1 MNKKLITSFVSAA
14 LVCSMGMS
22 GVSAVTPV
30 PTMHNN
36 NQVTATSLSRSVAD
50 YKKIEGINDQT
61 VLGADFTHYQ
71 QDLEWGKTY
80 YNYKSVKI
88 DNLFKFVQGQG
99 INTISVKVA
108 VNPDTSS
115 DKTKCYTLD
124 SAIKTIK
131 AAKEAGLKTN
141 ITLFY
146 SDDVT
151 YANSQQLPAGWTQ
164 DNAVEKATDY
174 TKEVLNTLSKNDA
187 LPTMMTIGNEVN
199 YNFLGLTEDGGWDGL
214 VAMATISKLIN
225 EKGVKTALSFAAPD
239 DAEGIQYVIEKLGY
253 AGVDYSYLGVNL
265 YADRNGINDYVKTL
279 RTTVKEKAADK
290 QLIVSN
296 IKFPRKN
303 ADETASTE
311 TQADSIYN
319 LLSASISDS
328 NAGGLIYDEAEYVGS
343 WNGFF
348 NEQGLAQTSLAVFGF
363 AQGWNIDI
371 DSYRDPYEYGD
382 DTGLKEKN
390 VTINK
395 ISNMSEST
403 IRGVDVGSYVAL
415 TNAGVKYYD
424 YDGKEQPLMKILK
437 DNGVNYIRLRIW
449 NDPYNEKG
457 ETYGGGDSTVDNGLK
472 IGKEATKYGMKVL
485 VDFHYSDFWA
495 DPAKQILPKAWQKDA
510 NDPDK
515 MCENIHDFT
524 KDTLQKFKD
533 AGVDVGMVQ
542 VGNEITKGMAGIHNK
557 DSNNSVWKNESQYS
571 VLDRYLN
578 AGSKAVREILPDAL
592 VTLHIETPNRQIY
605 SMIMDAWEKGNV
617 DYDVLGSSYYPFW
630 WNTPNMLRD
639 VQTLAK
645 ERGKLFAVME
655 TAWVNSY
662 EDGDGTPNSIGSDY
676 GLYQYEIGPQGQVDE
691 LTDMYKV
698 LTEQD
703 NGLGGFYWEPGWI
716 PVKAG
721 WTNWEYNKEVA
732 DKYGTGWASK
742 GAVGYA
748 PDDEMYYNGQPSW
761 GGSSWDNATL
771 FDIQGNALQSLK
783 FYKDTVSLG
792 KVQTTRINIVNK
804 EKEVLK
810 TEYVNVNVGDTKT
823 ITLPKVNGY
832 YASKGNYNYTVKG
845 DTDGVKTVT
854 VTYNHSTEAN
864 LVYVD
869 GDWYL
874 MQDGQ
879 VVHETTLAQVN
890 GTGTWYYVEDGKV
903 NKDFN
908 GLFQYG
914 NDWYYIEK
922 GAVNSDYTGLAQY
935 NDQWFYIEKGKLNWD
950 YTGLAQHNNYWFY
963 VEKGRL
969 NWNYSGIVEYN
980 NQWFYVQKG
989 RLNWN
994 YSGLGQSG
1002 NEWYYIVRG
1011 RVNWNY
1017 TGLAQ
1022 YNDQWFYIEKGK
1034 LNWNYTGLAQYKD
1047 YWFYVENG
1055 RLNWN
1060 YTGLVQKGNEWFY
1073 VENGRLNWNYSG
1085 IVEYNNQWFYVQ
1097 KGRLNWNYSGLGQS
1111 GNEWYYIVRG
1121 RVNWNYTGL
1130 AQYNDQWFYIEK
1142 GKLNWNYTGLV
1153 QKGNEWFYVENGRLN
1168 WNYTGLAQYN
1178 NQWFYIGKGRL
1189 DWNYTG
1195 IAYHDNQ
1202 RFYIINGRLDWNYSG
1217 RVRYKGK
1224 TYTVKNGRVL

>member
-36 NQVTATSLSRSVAD
+36 NQVTAASMSRSIAD

-88 DNLFKFVQGQG
+88 DNLLKFVQGQG

-174 TKEVLNTLSKNDA
+174 TKEVLDTLSKNDA

-199 YNFLGLTEDGGWDGL
+199 YNFLGLTEGGGWDGF

-296 IKFPRKN
+296 IKFPRQN

-311 TQADSIYN
+311 TQAESIYN

-382 DTGLKEKN
+382 DTGLKEKK

-415 TNAGVKYYD
+415 TN
-424 YDGKEQPLMKILK
+424 
-437 DNGVNYIRLRIW
+437 
-449 NDPYNEKG
+449 
-457 ETYGGGDSTVDNGLK
+457 
-472 IGKEATKYGMKVL
+472 
-485 VDFHYSDFWA
+485 
-495 DPAKQILPKAWQKDA
+495 
-510 NDPDK
+510 
-515 MCENIHDFT
+515 
-524 KDTLQKFKD
+524 

-630 WNTPNMLRD
+630 WNTPDMLRD

-721 WTNWEYNKEVA
+721 WTNWKYNKEVA

-748 PDDEMYYNGQPSW
+748 PDDEMYYNGQPLW

-783 FYKDTVSLG
+783 FYKDSVSLG

-823 ITLPKVNGY
+823 ITLPKVDGY

-890 GTGTWYYVEDGKV
+890 GTGTWYYVEDGK
-903 NKDFN
+903 
-908 GLFQYG
+908 
-914 NDWYYIEK
+914 
-922 GAVNSDYTGLAQY
+922 
-935 NDQWFYIEKGKLNWD
+935 
-950 YTGLAQHNNYWFY
+950 
-963 VEKGRL
+963 
-969 NWNYSGIVEYN
+969 
-980 NQWFYVQKG
+980 
-989 RLNWN
+989 
-994 YSGLGQSG
+994 
-1002 NEWYYIVRG
+1002 
-1011 RVNWNY
+1011 
-1017 TGLAQ
+1017 
-1022 YNDQWFYIEKGK
+1022 
-1034 LNWNYTGLAQYKD
+1034 
-1047 YWFYVENG
+1047 
-1055 RLNWN
+1055 LNWN
-1060 YTGLVQKGNEWFY
+1060 YTGLVKY
-1073 VENGRLNWNYSG
+1073 YSTW
-1085 IVEYNNQWFYVQ
+1085 YYVQ
-1097 KGRLNWNYSGLGQS
+1097 
-1111 GNEWYYIVRG
+1111 
-1121 RVNWNYTGL
+1121 
-1130 AQYNDQWFYIEK
+1130 
-1142 GKLNWNYTGLV
+1142 
-1153 QKGNEWFYVENGRLN
+1153 NGV
-1168 WNYTGLAQYN
+1168 
-1178 NQWFYIGKGRL
+1178 L
-1189 DWNYTG
+1189 D
-1195 IAYHDNQ
+1195 
-1202 RFYIINGRLDWNYSG
+1202 
-1217 RVRYKGK
+1217 
-1224 TYTVKNGRVL
+1224 

>member
-164 DNAVEKATDY
+164 DNAVEKATD
-174 TKEVLNTLSKNDA
+174 
-187 LPTMMTIGNEVN
+187 
-199 YNFLGLTEDGGWDGL
+199 
-214 VAMATISKLIN
+214 
-225 EKGVKTALSFAAPD
+225 
-239 DAEGIQYVIEKLGY
+239 
-253 AGVDYSYLGVNL
+253 
-265 YADRNGINDYVKTL
+265 
-279 RTTVKEKAADK
+279 K

-303 ADETASTE
+303 ADETASNE

-630 WNTPNMLRD
+630 WNTPDMLRD
-639 VQTLAK
+639 V
-645 ERGKLFAVME
+645 
-655 TAWVNSY
+655 
-662 EDGDGTPNSIGSDY
+662 
-676 GLYQYEIGPQGQVDE
+676 
-691 LTDMYKV
+691 
-698 LTEQD
+698 
-703 NGLGGFYWEPGWI
+703 
-716 PVKAG
+716 
-721 WTNWEYNKEVA
+721 
-732 DKYGTGWASK
+732 
-742 GAVGYA
+742 
-748 PDDEMYYNGQPSW
+748 
-761 GGSSWDNATL
+761 
-771 FDIQGNALQSLK
+771 
-783 FYKDTVSLG
+783 
-792 KVQTTRINIVNK
+792 
-804 EKEVLK
+804 
-810 TEYVNVNVGDTKT
+810 
-823 ITLPKVNGY
+823 
-832 YASKGNYNYTVKG
+832 
-845 DTDGVKTVT
+845 
-854 VTYNHSTEAN
+854 
-864 LVYVD
+864 
-869 GDWYL
+869 
-874 MQDGQ
+874 
-879 VVHETTLAQVN
+879 
-890 GTGTWYYVEDGKV
+890 
-903 NKDFN
+903 
-908 GLFQYG
+908 
-914 NDWYYIEK
+914 
-922 GAVNSDYTGLAQY
+922 
-935 NDQWFYIEKGKLNWD
+935 
-950 YTGLAQHNNYWFY
+950 
-963 VEKGRL
+963 
-969 NWNYSGIVEYN
+969 
-980 NQWFYVQKG
+980 
-989 RLNWN
+989 
-994 YSGLGQSG
+994 
-1002 NEWYYIVRG
+1002 
-1011 RVNWNY
+1011 
-1017 TGLAQ
+1017 
-1022 YNDQWFYIEKGK
+1022 
-1034 LNWNYTGLAQYKD
+1034 
-1047 YWFYVENG
+1047 
-1055 RLNWN
+1055 
-1060 YTGLVQKGNEWFY
+1060 
-1073 VENGRLNWNYSG
+1073 
-1085 IVEYNNQWFYVQ
+1085 
-1097 KGRLNWNYSGLGQS
+1097 
-1111 GNEWYYIVRG
+1111 
-1121 RVNWNYTGL
+1121 
-1130 AQYNDQWFYIEK
+1130 
-1142 GKLNWNYTGLV
+1142 
-1153 QKGNEWFYVENGRLN
+1153 
-1168 WNYTGLAQYN
+1168 
-1178 NQWFYIGKGRL
+1178 
-1189 DWNYTG
+1189 
-1195 IAYHDNQ
+1195 
-1202 RFYIINGRLDWNYSG
+1202 
-1217 RVRYKGK
+1217 
-1224 TYTVKNGRVL
+1224 

>member
-131 AAKEAGLKTN
+131 AAKDAGLKTN

-199 YNFLGLTEDGGWDGL
+199 YNFLGLTEGGGWDGF

-279 RTTVKEKAADK
+279 RATVKEKAADK

-303 ADETASTE
+303 EDETASTE

-510 NDPDK
+510 NNPDK

-630 WNTPNMLRD
+630 WNTPDMLRD

-890 GTGTWYYVEDGKV
+890 GTGTWYYVEDGK
-903 NKDFN
+903 
-908 GLFQYG
+908 
-914 NDWYYIEK
+914 
-922 GAVNSDYTGLAQY
+922 
-935 NDQWFYIEKGKLNWD
+935 
-950 YTGLAQHNNYWFY
+950 
-963 VEKGRL
+963 
-969 NWNYSGIVEYN
+969 
-980 NQWFYVQKG
+980 
-989 RLNWN
+989 
-994 YSGLGQSG
+994 
-1002 NEWYYIVRG
+1002 
-1011 RVNWNY
+1011 
-1017 TGLAQ
+1017 
-1022 YNDQWFYIEKGK
+1022 
-1034 LNWNYTGLAQYKD
+1034 
-1047 YWFYVENG
+1047 
-1055 RLNWN
+1055 LNWN
-1060 YTGLVQKGNEWFY
+1060 YTGLVKYYSTWYY
-1073 VENGRLNWNYSG
+1073 VQNGVLDWNYNGLIYYNNTWYYIENGRVNTN
-1085 IVEYNNQWFYVQ
+1085 YNNLVKYNGNWYYVQ
-1097 KGRLNWNYSGLGQS
+1097 NGKIDWSVNTLSQVNGEGTWYKVTNGQLD
-1111 GNEWYYIVRG
+1111 
-1121 RVNWNYTGL
+1121 WNYTGL
-1130 AQYNDQWFYIEK
+1130 IKYFSTQYYIQNGVLNWNYNGLIYYNNTWYYIENGRVNTNYNNLVK
-1142 GKLNWNYTGLV
+1142 YNGNWYYVQNGKIDWSVNTLSQVNGEGTWYKVTNGQLDWNYTGLV
-1153 QKGNEWFYVENGRLN
+1153 KYYSTWYYIQNG
-1168 WNYTGLAQYN
+1168 
-1178 NQWFYIGKGRL
+1178 I
-1189 DWNYTG
+1189 
-1195 IAYHDNQ
+1195 
-1202 RFYIINGRLDWNYSG
+1202 LDWNYSG
-1217 RVRYKGK
+1217 SVNYNGK

>member
-1 MNKKLITSFVSAA
+1 
-14 LVCSMGMS
+14 
-22 GVSAVTPV
+22 
-30 PTMHNN
+30 
-36 NQVTATSLSRSVAD
+36 
-50 YKKIEGINDQT
+50 
-61 VLGADFTHYQ
+61 
-71 QDLEWGKTY
+71 
-80 YNYKSVKI
+80 
-88 DNLFKFVQGQG
+88 
-99 INTISVKVA
+99 
-108 VNPDTSS
+108 
-115 DKTKCYTLD
+115 
-124 SAIKTIK
+124 
-131 AAKEAGLKTN
+131 
-141 ITLFY
+141 
-146 SDDVT
+146 
-151 YANSQQLPAGWTQ
+151 
-164 DNAVEKATDY
+164 
-174 TKEVLNTLSKNDA
+174 
-187 LPTMMTIGNEVN
+187 
-199 YNFLGLTEDGGWDGL
+199 
-214 VAMATISKLIN
+214 
-225 EKGVKTALSFAAPD
+225 
-239 DAEGIQYVIEKLGY
+239 
-253 AGVDYSYLGVNL
+253 
-265 YADRNGINDYVKTL
+265 
-279 RTTVKEKAADK
+279 
-290 QLIVSN
+290 
-296 IKFPRKN
+296 
-303 ADETASTE
+303 
-311 TQADSIYN
+311 
-319 LLSASISDS
+319 
-328 NAGGLIYDEAEYVGS
+328 
-343 WNGFF
+343 
-348 NEQGLAQTSLAVFGF
+348 
-363 AQGWNIDI
+363 
-371 DSYRDPYEYGD
+371 
-382 DTGLKEKN
+382 
-390 VTINK
+390 
-395 ISNMSEST
+395 
-403 IRGVDVGSYVAL
+403 
-415 TNAGVKYYD
+415 
-424 YDGKEQPLMKILK
+424 
-437 DNGVNYIRLRIW
+437 
-449 NDPYNEKG
+449 
-457 ETYGGGDSTVDNGLK
+457 
-472 IGKEATKYGMKVL
+472 
-485 VDFHYSDFWA
+485 
-495 DPAKQILPKAWQKDA
+495 
-510 NDPDK
+510 

-630 WNTPNMLRD
+630 WNTPDMLRD

-1073 VENGRLNWNYSG
+1073 VENGRLNWNY
-1085 IVEYNNQWFYVQ
+1085 
-1097 KGRLNWNYSGLGQS
+1097 
-1111 GNEWYYIVRG
+1111 
-1121 RVNWNYTGL
+1121 
-1130 AQYNDQWFYIEK
+1130 
-1142 GKLNWNYTGLV
+1142 
-1153 QKGNEWFYVENGRLN
+1153 
-1168 WNYTGLAQYN
+1168 TGLAQYN
-1178 NQWFYIGKGRL
+1178 NQWLYIGKGRL

-1224 TYTVKNGRVL
+1224 KYTVKNGRVL

>member
-141 ITLFY
+141 LTLFY

-199 YNFLGLTEDGGWDGL
+199 YNFLGLTEDGGWDGF

-303 ADETASTE
+303 ADETASNE

-630 WNTPNMLRD
+630 WNTPDMLRD

-845 DTDGVKTVT
+845 DTEGVKTVT

-1034 LNWNYTGLAQYKD
+1034 LNWDYTGLAQHNN
-1047 YWFYVENG
+1047 YWFYVE
-1055 RLNWN
+1055 
-1060 YTGLVQKGNEWFY
+1060 K
-1073 VENGRLNWNYSG
+1073 GRLNWNYSG

-1142 GKLNWNYTGLV
+1142 GKLNWNYTGLAQYKDYWFYVENGRLNWNYTGLV

>member
-1 MNKKLITSFVSAA
+1 
-14 LVCSMGMS
+14 
-22 GVSAVTPV
+22 
-30 PTMHNN
+30 
-36 NQVTATSLSRSVAD
+36 
-50 YKKIEGINDQT
+50 
-61 VLGADFTHYQ
+61 
-71 QDLEWGKTY
+71 
-80 YNYKSVKI
+80 
-88 DNLFKFVQGQG
+88 
-99 INTISVKVA
+99 
-108 VNPDTSS
+108 
-115 DKTKCYTLD
+115 
-124 SAIKTIK
+124 
-131 AAKEAGLKTN
+131 
-141 ITLFY
+141 
-146 SDDVT
+146 
-151 YANSQQLPAGWTQ
+151 
-164 DNAVEKATDY
+164 
-174 TKEVLNTLSKNDA
+174 
-187 LPTMMTIGNEVN
+187 
-199 YNFLGLTEDGGWDGL
+199 
-214 VAMATISKLIN
+214 
-225 EKGVKTALSFAAPD
+225 
-239 DAEGIQYVIEKLGY
+239 
-253 AGVDYSYLGVNL
+253 
-265 YADRNGINDYVKTL
+265 
-279 RTTVKEKAADK
+279 
-290 QLIVSN
+290 
-296 IKFPRKN
+296 
-303 ADETASTE
+303 
-311 TQADSIYN
+311 
-319 LLSASISDS
+319 
-328 NAGGLIYDEAEYVGS
+328 
-343 WNGFF
+343 
-348 NEQGLAQTSLAVFGF
+348 
-363 AQGWNIDI
+363 
-371 DSYRDPYEYGD
+371 
-382 DTGLKEKN
+382 
-390 VTINK
+390 
-395 ISNMSEST
+395 
-403 IRGVDVGSYVAL
+403 
-415 TNAGVKYYD
+415 
-424 YDGKEQPLMKILK
+424 MKILK

-578 AGSKAVREILPDAL
+578 AGSKAVREIPPDAL

-630 WNTPNMLRD
+630 WNTPDMLRD

-864 LVYVD
+864 LVYVH

-1073 VENGRLNWNYSG
+1073 VENGRLNW
-1085 IVEYNNQWFYVQ
+1085 
-1097 KGRLNWNYSGLGQS
+1097 K
-1111 GNEWYYIVRG
+1111 
-1121 RVNWNYTGL
+1121 
-1130 AQYNDQWFYIEK
+1130 
-1142 GKLNWNYTGLV
+1142 
-1153 QKGNEWFYVENGRLN
+1153 
-1168 WNYTGLAQYN
+1168 YTGLAQYN

-1224 TYTVKNGRVL
+1224 KYTVKNGRVL

>member
-1 MNKKLITSFVSAA
+1 M
-14 LVCSMGMS
+14 
-22 GVSAVTPV
+22 
-30 PTMHNN
+30 
-36 NQVTATSLSRSVAD
+36 
-50 YKKIEGINDQT
+50 
-61 VLGADFTHYQ
+61 
-71 QDLEWGKTY
+71 EWGKTY

-164 DNAVEKATDY
+164 DNAVEKATDF

-199 YNFLGLTEDGGWDGL
+199 YNFLGLTEDGGWDGF

-303 ADETASTE
+303 ADETASNE

-630 WNTPNMLRD
+630 WNTPDMLRD

-1034 LNWNYTGLAQYKD
+1034 LNWDYTGLAQHNN
-1047 YWFYVENG
+1047 YWFYVE
-1055 RLNWN
+1055 
-1060 YTGLVQKGNEWFY
+1060 K
-1073 VENGRLNWNYSG
+1073 GRLNWNYSG

-1142 GKLNWNYTGLV
+1142 GKLNWNYTGLAQYKDYWFYVENGRLNWNYTGLV

>member
-1 MNKKLITSFVSAA
+1 
-14 LVCSMGMS
+14 MG
-22 GVSAVTPV
+22 
-30 PTMHNN
+30 
-36 NQVTATSLSRSVAD
+36 
-50 YKKIEGINDQT
+50 
-61 VLGADFTHYQ
+61 
-71 QDLEWGKTY
+71 
-80 YNYKSVKI
+80 
-88 DNLFKFVQGQG
+88 
-99 INTISVKVA
+99 
-108 VNPDTSS
+108 
-115 DKTKCYTLD
+115 
-124 SAIKTIK
+124 
-131 AAKEAGLKTN
+131 
-141 ITLFY
+141 
-146 SDDVT
+146 
-151 YANSQQLPAGWTQ
+151 
-164 DNAVEKATDY
+164 
-174 TKEVLNTLSKNDA
+174 
-187 LPTMMTIGNEVN
+187 
-199 YNFLGLTEDGGWDGL
+199 
-214 VAMATISKLIN
+214 
-225 EKGVKTALSFAAPD
+225 
-239 DAEGIQYVIEKLGY
+239 
-253 AGVDYSYLGVNL
+253 
-265 YADRNGINDYVKTL
+265 
-279 RTTVKEKAADK
+279 
-290 QLIVSN
+290 
-296 IKFPRKN
+296 
-303 ADETASTE
+303 
-311 TQADSIYN
+311 
-319 LLSASISDS
+319 
-328 NAGGLIYDEAEYVGS
+328 
-343 WNGFF
+343 
-348 NEQGLAQTSLAVFGF
+348 
-363 AQGWNIDI
+363 
-371 DSYRDPYEYGD
+371 
-382 DTGLKEKN
+382 
-390 VTINK
+390 
-395 ISNMSEST
+395 
-403 IRGVDVGSYVAL
+403 
-415 TNAGVKYYD
+415 
-424 YDGKEQPLMKILK
+424 
-437 DNGVNYIRLRIW
+437 
-449 NDPYNEKG
+449 
-457 ETYGGGDSTVDNGLK
+457 
-472 IGKEATKYGMKVL
+472 
-485 VDFHYSDFWA
+485 
-495 DPAKQILPKAWQKDA
+495 
-510 NDPDK
+510 
-515 MCENIHDFT
+515 
-524 KDTLQKFKD
+524 
-533 AGVDVGMVQ
+533 
-542 VGNEITKGMAGIHNK
+542 
-557 DSNNSVWKNESQYS
+557 
-571 VLDRYLN
+571 
-578 AGSKAVREILPDAL
+578 
-592 VTLHIETPNRQIY
+592 
-605 SMIMDAWEKGNV
+605 KGNV

-630 WNTPNMLRD
+630 WNTPDMLRD

-703 NGLGGFYWEPGWI
+703 NGLGGFYWEPGWV

-721 WTNWEYNKEVA
+721 WSNWQYNKEVA

-823 ITLPKVNGY
+823 ITLPKVYDY
-832 YASKGNYNYTVKG
+832 YAPKGNYNYIVKG

-864 LVYVD
+864 LVEVD
-869 GDWYL
+869 GELYL
-874 MQDGQ
+874 MQDDE
-879 VVHETTLAQVN
+879 VLHETTLAQVN
-890 GTGTWYYVEDGKV
+890 KKGTWYYVEDGKV
-903 NKDFN
+903 NKNFN

-950 YTGLAQHNNYWFY
+950 YTGLAQYNNYWFY

-994 YSGLGQSG
+994 YFGLGQSG

-1034 LNWNYTGLAQYKD
+1034 LNWNYTGLAQYKN

-1073 VENGRLNWNYSG
+1073 VENGRLNWH
-1085 IVEYNNQWFYVQ
+1085 
-1097 KGRLNWNYSGLGQS
+1097 
-1111 GNEWYYIVRG
+1111 
-1121 RVNWNYTGL
+1121 
-1130 AQYNDQWFYIEK
+1130 
-1142 GKLNWNYTGLV
+1142 
-1153 QKGNEWFYVENGRLN
+1153 
-1168 WNYTGLAQYN
+1168 YTGLAQYN

-1224 TYTVKNGRVL
+1224 KYTVKNGRVL

>member
-36 NQVTATSLSRSVAD
+36 NQVTAASMSRSIAD

-174 TKEVLNTLSKNDA
+174 TKEVLDTLSKNDA

-199 YNFLGLTEDGGWDGL
+199 YNFLGLTEGGGWDGF

-296 IKFPRKN
+296 IKFPRQN

-311 TQADSIYN
+311 TQAESIYN

-382 DTGLKEKN
+382 DTGLKEKK

-415 TNAGVKYYD
+415 TN
-424 YDGKEQPLMKILK
+424 
-437 DNGVNYIRLRIW
+437 
-449 NDPYNEKG
+449 
-457 ETYGGGDSTVDNGLK
+457 
-472 IGKEATKYGMKVL
+472 
-485 VDFHYSDFWA
+485 
-495 DPAKQILPKAWQKDA
+495 
-510 NDPDK
+510 
-515 MCENIHDFT
+515 
-524 KDTLQKFKD
+524 

-630 WNTPNMLRD
+630 WNTPDMLRD

-721 WTNWEYNKEVA
+721 WTNWKYNKEVA

-748 PDDEMYYNGQPSW
+748 PDDEMYYNGQPLW

-783 FYKDTVSLG
+783 FYKDSVSLG

-823 ITLPKVNGY
+823 ITLPKVDGY

-890 GTGTWYYVEDGKV
+890 GTGTWYYVEDGK
-903 NKDFN
+903 
-908 GLFQYG
+908 
-914 NDWYYIEK
+914 
-922 GAVNSDYTGLAQY
+922 
-935 NDQWFYIEKGKLNWD
+935 
-950 YTGLAQHNNYWFY
+950 
-963 VEKGRL
+963 
-969 NWNYSGIVEYN
+969 
-980 NQWFYVQKG
+980 
-989 RLNWN
+989 
-994 YSGLGQSG
+994 
-1002 NEWYYIVRG
+1002 
-1011 RVNWNY
+1011 
-1017 TGLAQ
+1017 
-1022 YNDQWFYIEKGK
+1022 
-1034 LNWNYTGLAQYKD
+1034 
-1047 YWFYVENG
+1047 
-1055 RLNWN
+1055 LNWN
-1060 YTGLVQKGNEWFY
+1060 YTGLVKY
-1073 VENGRLNWNYSG
+1073 YSTW
-1085 IVEYNNQWFYVQ
+1085 YYVQ
-1097 KGRLNWNYSGLGQS
+1097 
-1111 GNEWYYIVRG
+1111 
-1121 RVNWNYTGL
+1121 
-1130 AQYNDQWFYIEK
+1130 
-1142 GKLNWNYTGLV
+1142 
-1153 QKGNEWFYVENGRLN
+1153 NG
-1168 WNYTGLAQYN
+1168 
-1178 NQWFYIGKGRL
+1178 
-1189 DWNYTG
+1189 
-1195 IAYHDNQ
+1195 
-1202 RFYIINGRLDWNYSG
+1202 
-1217 RVRYKGK
+1217 
-1224 TYTVKNGRVL
+1224 VLE

>member
-1 MNKKLITSFVSAA
+1 M
-14 LVCSMGMS
+14 
-22 GVSAVTPV
+22 
-30 PTMHNN
+30 
-36 NQVTATSLSRSVAD
+36 
-50 YKKIEGINDQT
+50 
-61 VLGADFTHYQ
+61 
-71 QDLEWGKTY
+71 EWGKTY

-199 YNFLGLTEDGGWDGL
+199 YNFLGLTEDGGWDGF

-630 WNTPNMLRD
+630 WNTPDMLRD

-703 NGLGGFYWEPGWI
+703 NGLSGFYWEPGWI

-1034 LNWNYTGLAQYKD
+1034 LNWDYTGLAQHNN
-1047 YWFYVENG
+1047 YWFYVE
-1055 RLNWN
+1055 
-1060 YTGLVQKGNEWFY
+1060 K
-1073 VENGRLNWNYSG
+1073 GRLNWNYSG

-1142 GKLNWNYTGLV
+1142 GKLNWNYTGLAQYKDYWFYVENGRLNWNYTGLV

>member
-1 MNKKLITSFVSAA
+1 
-14 LVCSMGMS
+14 
-22 GVSAVTPV
+22 
-30 PTMHNN
+30 
-36 NQVTATSLSRSVAD
+36 
-50 YKKIEGINDQT
+50 
-61 VLGADFTHYQ
+61 
-71 QDLEWGKTY
+71 
-80 YNYKSVKI
+80 
-88 DNLFKFVQGQG
+88 
-99 INTISVKVA
+99 
-108 VNPDTSS
+108 
-115 DKTKCYTLD
+115 
-124 SAIKTIK
+124 
-131 AAKEAGLKTN
+131 
-141 ITLFY
+141 
-146 SDDVT
+146 
-151 YANSQQLPAGWTQ
+151 
-164 DNAVEKATDY
+164 
-174 TKEVLNTLSKNDA
+174 
-187 LPTMMTIGNEVN
+187 
-199 YNFLGLTEDGGWDGL
+199 
-214 VAMATISKLIN
+214 
-225 EKGVKTALSFAAPD
+225 
-239 DAEGIQYVIEKLGY
+239 
-253 AGVDYSYLGVNL
+253 
-265 YADRNGINDYVKTL
+265 
-279 RTTVKEKAADK
+279 
-290 QLIVSN
+290 
-296 IKFPRKN
+296 
-303 ADETASTE
+303 
-311 TQADSIYN
+311 
-319 LLSASISDS
+319 
-328 NAGGLIYDEAEYVGS
+328 
-343 WNGFF
+343 
-348 NEQGLAQTSLAVFGF
+348 
-363 AQGWNIDI
+363 
-371 DSYRDPYEYGD
+371 
-382 DTGLKEKN
+382 
-390 VTINK
+390 
-395 ISNMSEST
+395 
-403 IRGVDVGSYVAL
+403 
-415 TNAGVKYYD
+415 
-424 YDGKEQPLMKILK
+424 
-437 DNGVNYIRLRIW
+437 
-449 NDPYNEKG
+449 
-457 ETYGGGDSTVDNGLK
+457 
-472 IGKEATKYGMKVL
+472 
-485 VDFHYSDFWA
+485 
-495 DPAKQILPKAWQKDA
+495 
-510 NDPDK
+510 
-515 MCENIHDFT
+515 
-524 KDTLQKFKD
+524 
-533 AGVDVGMVQ
+533 
-542 VGNEITKGMAGIHNK
+542 
-557 DSNNSVWKNESQYS
+557 
-571 VLDRYLN
+571 
-578 AGSKAVREILPDAL
+578 
-592 VTLHIETPNRQIY
+592 
-605 SMIMDAWEKGNV
+605 
-617 DYDVLGSSYYPFW
+617 
-630 WNTPNMLRD
+630 MLRD

-1073 VENGRLNWNYSG
+1073 VENGRLNW
-1085 IVEYNNQWFYVQ
+1085 
-1097 KGRLNWNYSGLGQS
+1097 K
-1111 GNEWYYIVRG
+1111 
-1121 RVNWNYTGL
+1121 
-1130 AQYNDQWFYIEK
+1130 
-1142 GKLNWNYTGLV
+1142 
-1153 QKGNEWFYVENGRLN
+1153 
-1168 WNYTGLAQYN
+1168 YTGLAQYN

-1224 TYTVKNGRVL
+1224 KYTVKNGRVL

>member
-141 ITLFY
+141 LTLFY

-174 TKEVLNTLSKNDA
+174 TKEVLDTLSKNDA

-199 YNFLGLTEDGGWDGL
+199 YNFLGLTEGGGWDGF
-214 VAMATISKLIN
+214 VAMANISKLIN

-303 ADETASTE
+303 ADETASNE

-630 WNTPNMLRD
+630 WNTPDMLRD

-1034 LNWNYTGLAQYKD
+1034 LNWDYTGLAQHNN
-1047 YWFYVENG
+1047 YWFYVE
-1055 RLNWN
+1055 
-1060 YTGLVQKGNEWFY
+1060 K
-1073 VENGRLNWNYSG
+1073 GRLNWNYSG

-1142 GKLNWNYTGLV
+1142 GKLNWNYTGLAQYKDYWFYVENGRLNWNYTGLV

-1202 RFYIINGRLDWNYSG
+1202 RIYIINGRLDWNYSG

>member
-1 MNKKLITSFVSAA
+1 
-14 LVCSMGMS
+14 
-22 GVSAVTPV
+22 
-30 PTMHNN
+30 
-36 NQVTATSLSRSVAD
+36 
-50 YKKIEGINDQT
+50 
-61 VLGADFTHYQ
+61 
-71 QDLEWGKTY
+71 
-80 YNYKSVKI
+80 
-88 DNLFKFVQGQG
+88 
-99 INTISVKVA
+99 
-108 VNPDTSS
+108 
-115 DKTKCYTLD
+115 
-124 SAIKTIK
+124 
-131 AAKEAGLKTN
+131 
-141 ITLFY
+141 
-146 SDDVT
+146 
-151 YANSQQLPAGWTQ
+151 
-164 DNAVEKATDY
+164 
-174 TKEVLNTLSKNDA
+174 
-187 LPTMMTIGNEVN
+187 
-199 YNFLGLTEDGGWDGL
+199 
-214 VAMATISKLIN
+214 
-225 EKGVKTALSFAAPD
+225 
-239 DAEGIQYVIEKLGY
+239 
-253 AGVDYSYLGVNL
+253 
-265 YADRNGINDYVKTL
+265 
-279 RTTVKEKAADK
+279 
-290 QLIVSN
+290 
-296 IKFPRKN
+296 
-303 ADETASTE
+303 
-311 TQADSIYN
+311 
-319 LLSASISDS
+319 
-328 NAGGLIYDEAEYVGS
+328 
-343 WNGFF
+343 
-348 NEQGLAQTSLAVFGF
+348 
-363 AQGWNIDI
+363 
-371 DSYRDPYEYGD
+371 
-382 DTGLKEKN
+382 
-390 VTINK
+390 
-395 ISNMSEST
+395 
-403 IRGVDVGSYVAL
+403 
-415 TNAGVKYYD
+415 
-424 YDGKEQPLMKILK
+424 
-437 DNGVNYIRLRIW
+437 
-449 NDPYNEKG
+449 
-457 ETYGGGDSTVDNGLK
+457 
-472 IGKEATKYGMKVL
+472 
-485 VDFHYSDFWA
+485 
-495 DPAKQILPKAWQKDA
+495 
-510 NDPDK
+510 
-515 MCENIHDFT
+515 
-524 KDTLQKFKD
+524 
-533 AGVDVGMVQ
+533 MVQ

-578 AGSKAVREILPDAL
+578 AGSKAVREMLPDAL

-630 WNTPNMLRD
+630 WNTPDMLRD

-721 WTNWEYNKEVA
+721 WTNWKYNKEVA

-783 FYKDTVSLG
+783 FYKDSVSLG

-950 YTGLAQHNNYWFY
+950 YTGLAQYNNYWFY

-1034 LNWNYTGLAQYKD
+1034 LNWNYTGLAQYKN

-1055 RLNWN
+1055 R
-1060 YTGLVQKGNEWFY
+1060 
-1073 VENGRLNWNYSG
+1073 
-1085 IVEYNNQWFYVQ
+1085 
-1097 KGRLNWNYSGLGQS
+1097 
-1111 GNEWYYIVRG
+1111 
-1121 RVNWNYTGL
+1121 
-1130 AQYNDQWFYIEK
+1130 
-1142 GKLNWNYTGLV
+1142 LNWNYTGLV

-1224 TYTVKNGRVL
+1224 KYTVKNGRVL

>member
-1 MNKKLITSFVSAA
+1 
-14 LVCSMGMS
+14 
-22 GVSAVTPV
+22 
-30 PTMHNN
+30 
-36 NQVTATSLSRSVAD
+36 
-50 YKKIEGINDQT
+50 
-61 VLGADFTHYQ
+61 
-71 QDLEWGKTY
+71 
-80 YNYKSVKI
+80 
-88 DNLFKFVQGQG
+88 
-99 INTISVKVA
+99 
-108 VNPDTSS
+108 
-115 DKTKCYTLD
+115 
-124 SAIKTIK
+124 
-131 AAKEAGLKTN
+131 
-141 ITLFY
+141 
-146 SDDVT
+146 
-151 YANSQQLPAGWTQ
+151 
-164 DNAVEKATDY
+164 
-174 TKEVLNTLSKNDA
+174 
-187 LPTMMTIGNEVN
+187 
-199 YNFLGLTEDGGWDGL
+199 
-214 VAMATISKLIN
+214 
-225 EKGVKTALSFAAPD
+225 
-239 DAEGIQYVIEKLGY
+239 
-253 AGVDYSYLGVNL
+253 
-265 YADRNGINDYVKTL
+265 
-279 RTTVKEKAADK
+279 
-290 QLIVSN
+290 
-296 IKFPRKN
+296 
-303 ADETASTE
+303 
-311 TQADSIYN
+311 
-319 LLSASISDS
+319 
-328 NAGGLIYDEAEYVGS
+328 
-343 WNGFF
+343 
-348 NEQGLAQTSLAVFGF
+348 
-363 AQGWNIDI
+363 
-371 DSYRDPYEYGD
+371 
-382 DTGLKEKN
+382 
-390 VTINK
+390 
-395 ISNMSEST
+395 
-403 IRGVDVGSYVAL
+403 
-415 TNAGVKYYD
+415 
-424 YDGKEQPLMKILK
+424 
-437 DNGVNYIRLRIW
+437 
-449 NDPYNEKG
+449 
-457 ETYGGGDSTVDNGLK
+457 
-472 IGKEATKYGMKVL
+472 MKVL

-578 AGSKAVREILPDAL
+578 AGSKAVREMLPDAL

-630 WNTPNMLRD
+630 WNTPDMLRD

-721 WTNWEYNKEVA
+721 WTNWKYNKEVA

-783 FYKDTVSLG
+783 FYKDSVSLG

-950 YTGLAQHNNYWFY
+950 YTGLAQYNNYWFY

-1034 LNWNYTGLAQYKD
+1034 LNWNYTGLAQYKN

-1055 RLNWN
+1055 R
-1060 YTGLVQKGNEWFY
+1060 
-1073 VENGRLNWNYSG
+1073 
-1085 IVEYNNQWFYVQ
+1085 
-1097 KGRLNWNYSGLGQS
+1097 
-1111 GNEWYYIVRG
+1111 
-1121 RVNWNYTGL
+1121 
-1130 AQYNDQWFYIEK
+1130 
-1142 GKLNWNYTGLV
+1142 LNWNYTGLV

-1224 TYTVKNGRVL
+1224 KYTVKNGRVL

>member
-108 VNPDTSS
+108 VNPDTAS

-199 YNFLGLTEDGGWDGL
+199 YNFLGLTEGGGWDGF

-253 AGVDYSYLGVNL
+253 ADVDYSYLGVNL

-279 RTTVKEKAADK
+279 RATVKEKAADK

-303 ADETASTE
+303 EDETASTE

-630 WNTPNMLRD
+630 WNTPDMLRD

-721 WTNWEYNKEVA
+721 WTNWQYKQEKIV
-732 DKYGTGWASK
+732 
-742 GAVGYA
+742 YA
-748 PDDEMYYNGQPSW
+748 
-761 GGSSWDNATL
+761 
-771 FDIQGNALQSLK
+771 
-783 FYKDTVSLG
+783 
-792 KVQTTRINIVNK
+792 
-804 EKEVLK
+804 
-810 TEYVNVNVGDTKT
+810 NVNVGDTKT
-823 ITLPKVNGY
+823 ITLPKVYDY
-832 YASKGNYNYTVKG
+832 YAPKANYNYTVKG

-864 LVYVD
+864 LVEVD
-869 GDWYL
+869 GELYL
-874 MQDGQ
+874 MQDDE
-879 VVHETTLAQVN
+879 VLHETTLAQVN
-890 GTGTWYYVEDGKV
+890 KKGTWYYVEDGKV

-950 YTGLAQHNNYWFY
+950 YTGLAQYNNYWFY

-1034 LNWNYTGLAQYKD
+1034 LNWNYTGLAQYKN

-1055 RLNWN
+1055 R
-1060 YTGLVQKGNEWFY
+1060 
-1073 VENGRLNWNYSG
+1073 
-1085 IVEYNNQWFYVQ
+1085 
-1097 KGRLNWNYSGLGQS
+1097 
-1111 GNEWYYIVRG
+1111 
-1121 RVNWNYTGL
+1121 
-1130 AQYNDQWFYIEK
+1130 
-1142 GKLNWNYTGLV
+1142 LNWNYTGLV

-1224 TYTVKNGRVL
+1224 KYTVKNGRVL

>member
-1 MNKKLITSFVSAA
+1 
-14 LVCSMGMS
+14 
-22 GVSAVTPV
+22 
-30 PTMHNN
+30 
-36 NQVTATSLSRSVAD
+36 
-50 YKKIEGINDQT
+50 
-61 VLGADFTHYQ
+61 
-71 QDLEWGKTY
+71 
-80 YNYKSVKI
+80 
-88 DNLFKFVQGQG
+88 
-99 INTISVKVA
+99 
-108 VNPDTSS
+108 
-115 DKTKCYTLD
+115 
-124 SAIKTIK
+124 
-131 AAKEAGLKTN
+131 
-141 ITLFY
+141 
-146 SDDVT
+146 
-151 YANSQQLPAGWTQ
+151 
-164 DNAVEKATDY
+164 
-174 TKEVLNTLSKNDA
+174 
-187 LPTMMTIGNEVN
+187 
-199 YNFLGLTEDGGWDGL
+199 
-214 VAMATISKLIN
+214 
-225 EKGVKTALSFAAPD
+225 
-239 DAEGIQYVIEKLGY
+239 
-253 AGVDYSYLGVNL
+253 
-265 YADRNGINDYVKTL
+265 
-279 RTTVKEKAADK
+279 
-290 QLIVSN
+290 
-296 IKFPRKN
+296 
-303 ADETASTE
+303 
-311 TQADSIYN
+311 
-319 LLSASISDS
+319 
-328 NAGGLIYDEAEYVGS
+328 
-343 WNGFF
+343 
-348 NEQGLAQTSLAVFGF
+348 
-363 AQGWNIDI
+363 
-371 DSYRDPYEYGD
+371 
-382 DTGLKEKN
+382 
-390 VTINK
+390 
-395 ISNMSEST
+395 
-403 IRGVDVGSYVAL
+403 
-415 TNAGVKYYD
+415 
-424 YDGKEQPLMKILK
+424 
-437 DNGVNYIRLRIW
+437 
-449 NDPYNEKG
+449 
-457 ETYGGGDSTVDNGLK
+457 
-472 IGKEATKYGMKVL
+472 
-485 VDFHYSDFWA
+485 
-495 DPAKQILPKAWQKDA
+495 
-510 NDPDK
+510 

-630 WNTPNMLRD
+630 WNTPDMLRD

-1073 VENGRLNWNYSG
+1073 VENGRLNW
-1085 IVEYNNQWFYVQ
+1085 
-1097 KGRLNWNYSGLGQS
+1097 K
-1111 GNEWYYIVRG
+1111 
-1121 RVNWNYTGL
+1121 
-1130 AQYNDQWFYIEK
+1130 
-1142 GKLNWNYTGLV
+1142 
-1153 QKGNEWFYVENGRLN
+1153 
-1168 WNYTGLAQYN
+1168 YTGLAQYN

-1224 TYTVKNGRVL
+1224 KYTVKNGRVL

>member
-1 MNKKLITSFVSAA
+1 M
-14 LVCSMGMS
+14 VCG
-22 GVSAVTPV
+22 
-30 PTMHNN
+30 
-36 NQVTATSLSRSVAD
+36 
-50 YKKIEGINDQT
+50 
-61 VLGADFTHYQ
+61 
-71 QDLEWGKTY
+71 
-80 YNYKSVKI
+80 
-88 DNLFKFVQGQG
+88 
-99 INTISVKVA
+99 
-108 VNPDTSS
+108 
-115 DKTKCYTLD
+115 
-124 SAIKTIK
+124 
-131 AAKEAGLKTN
+131 
-141 ITLFY
+141 Y
-146 SDDVT
+146 S
-151 YANSQQLPAGWTQ
+151 
-164 DNAVEKATDY
+164 K
-174 TKEVLNTLSKNDA
+174 
-187 LPTMMTIGNEVN
+187 
-199 YNFLGLTEDGGWDGL
+199 
-214 VAMATISKLIN
+214 
-225 EKGVKTALSFAAPD
+225 KGVKTALSFAAPD

-303 ADETASTE
+303 ADETASNE

-630 WNTPNMLRD
+630 WNTPDMLRD

-1034 LNWNYTGLAQYKD
+1034 LNWDYTGLAQHNN
-1047 YWFYVENG
+1047 YWFYVE
-1055 RLNWN
+1055 
-1060 YTGLVQKGNEWFY
+1060 K
-1073 VENGRLNWNYSG
+1073 GRLNWNYSG

-1142 GKLNWNYTGLV
+1142 GKLNWNYTGLAHY
-1153 QKGNEWFYVENGRLN
+1153 KDYWFYVENGRLN

-1224 TYTVKNGRVL
+1224 KYTVKNGRVL

>member
-1 MNKKLITSFVSAA
+1 
-14 LVCSMGMS
+14 
-22 GVSAVTPV
+22 
-30 PTMHNN
+30 
-36 NQVTATSLSRSVAD
+36 
-50 YKKIEGINDQT
+50 
-61 VLGADFTHYQ
+61 
-71 QDLEWGKTY
+71 
-80 YNYKSVKI
+80 
-88 DNLFKFVQGQG
+88 
-99 INTISVKVA
+99 
-108 VNPDTSS
+108 
-115 DKTKCYTLD
+115 
-124 SAIKTIK
+124 
-131 AAKEAGLKTN
+131 
-141 ITLFY
+141 
-146 SDDVT
+146 
-151 YANSQQLPAGWTQ
+151 
-164 DNAVEKATDY
+164 
-174 TKEVLNTLSKNDA
+174 
-187 LPTMMTIGNEVN
+187 
-199 YNFLGLTEDGGWDGL
+199 
-214 VAMATISKLIN
+214 
-225 EKGVKTALSFAAPD
+225 
-239 DAEGIQYVIEKLGY
+239 
-253 AGVDYSYLGVNL
+253 
-265 YADRNGINDYVKTL
+265 
-279 RTTVKEKAADK
+279 
-290 QLIVSN
+290 
-296 IKFPRKN
+296 
-303 ADETASTE
+303 
-311 TQADSIYN
+311 
-319 LLSASISDS
+319 
-328 NAGGLIYDEAEYVGS
+328 
-343 WNGFF
+343 
-348 NEQGLAQTSLAVFGF
+348 
-363 AQGWNIDI
+363 
-371 DSYRDPYEYGD
+371 
-382 DTGLKEKN
+382 
-390 VTINK
+390 
-395 ISNMSEST
+395 MSEST
-403 IRGVDVGSYVAL
+403 IRGVDVESYVAL

-630 WNTPNMLRD
+630 WNTPDMLRD

-1073 VENGRLNWNYSG
+1073 VENGRLNWNY
-1085 IVEYNNQWFYVQ
+1085 
-1097 KGRLNWNYSGLGQS
+1097 
-1111 GNEWYYIVRG
+1111 
-1121 RVNWNYTGL
+1121 
-1130 AQYNDQWFYIEK
+1130 
-1142 GKLNWNYTGLV
+1142 
-1153 QKGNEWFYVENGRLN
+1153 
-1168 WNYTGLAQYN
+1168 TGLAQYN

-1224 TYTVKNGRVL
+1224 KYTVKNGRVL

>member
-1 MNKKLITSFVSAA
+1 MNKKLFSSFVSAA
-14 LVCSMGMS
+14 LVCAMGMS
-22 GVSAVTPV
+22 TVSAITPV
-30 PTMHNN
+30 PSMLNN
-36 NQVTATSLSRSVAD
+36 NQVSATSLSRSISD

-61 VLGADFTHYQ
+61 VLGADFSHYQ
-71 QDLEWGKTY
+71 QDLEWGKKY
-80 YNYKSVKI
+80 YNYKSVEI
-88 DNLFKFVQGQG
+88 DDLFKFVQGQG

-108 VNPDTSS
+108 VNPDITS
-115 DKTKCYTLD
+115 DKTKCYELG

-131 AAKEAGLKTN
+131 EAKKVGLKTN
-141 ITLFY
+141 ITLLY

-151 YANSQQLPAGWTQ
+151 YANSQNLPSGWTE

-174 TKEVLNTLSKNDA
+174 TNEVLDTLSKNDA

-199 YNFLGLTEDGGWDGL
+199 YNFLGLTEGGGWDGF
-214 VAMATISKLIN
+214 VAMATLSKLITA
-225 EKGVKTALSFAAPD
+225 KGVKIALSFAAPD
-239 DAEGIQYVIEKLGY
+239 DATGIQYVIEKLGY
-253 AGVDYSYLGVNL
+253 ANVDYSYLGVNL
-265 YADRNGINDYVKTL
+265 YSDRANINDYVKAL
-279 RTTVKEKAADK
+279 RTTVNEKAADK

-303 ADETASTE
+303 EAETASTE
-311 TQADSIYN
+311 TQAESIYN
-319 LLSASISDS
+319 LLSASISDT
-328 NAGGLIYDEAEYVGS
+328 NAGGLIYDEAEFVGS

-495 DPAKQILPKAWQKDA
+495 DPAKQTLPKAWQKDA
-510 NDPDK
+510 DNPDK
-515 MCENIHDFT
+515 MCENIYSFT

-542 VGNEITKGMAGIHNK
+542 VGNEITKGMCGYLEGDDNK
-557 DSNNSVWKNESQYS
+557 SVWKNENIYPI
-571 VLDRYLN
+571 LDRYIN
-578 AGSKAVREILPDAL
+578 AGSKAVREVTPDAL
-592 VTLHIETPNRQIY
+592 IALHLESLNRNVY
-605 SMIMDAWEKGNV
+605 SMIMDGWDKGNV
-617 DYDVLGSSYYPFW
+617 DYDVLGTSYYPFW
-630 WNTPNMLRD
+630 WNTPDALRNA
-639 VQTLAK
+639 QSLAK

-655 TAWVNSY
+655 TAWLNSY
-662 EDGDGTPNSIGSDY
+662 QDGDGTPNSIGADSK
-676 GLYQYEIGPQGQVDE
+676 LNQYEIGPQGQVDE
-691 LTDMYKV
+691 LTDMYNV
-698 LTEQD
+698 LTSQD

-721 WTNWEYNKEVA
+721 WTNWKYNKEVA

-748 PDDEMYYNGQPSW
+748 PDKEMFYEGQPSW
-761 GGSSWDNATL
+761 GGTSWDNATM

-783 FYKDTVSLG
+783 FYKDSVSLG

-804 EKEVLK
+804 ENEVLK

-823 ITLPKVNGY
+823 ITLPKIDGY
-832 YASKGNYNYTVKG
+832 YASKANYSYTVKG
-845 DTDGVKTVT
+845 DTDGVKTLT

-864 LVYVD
+864 LVEVD
-869 GDWYL
+869 GELYL
-874 MQDGQ
+874 MQDDE
-879 VVHETTLAQVN
+879 VLHETTLAQVN
-890 GTGTWYYVEDGKV
+890 KKGTWYYVEDGKV
-903 NKDFN
+903 NKNFN

-914 NDWYYIEK
+914 NDWYYIEN
-922 GAVNSDYTGLAQY
+922 GAVNSDYIGLAQY

-950 YTGLAQHNNYWFY
+950 YTGLAQYNDYWFY
-963 VEKGRL
+963 VE
-969 NWNYSGIVEYN
+969 
-980 NQWFYVQKG
+980 KG

-1011 RVNWNY
+1011 RVDWNY

-1022 YNDQWFYIEKGK
+1022 YNDQWFYVEDGK
-1034 LNWNYTGLAQYKD
+1034 LNWNYTGLAQYNN

-1055 RLNWN
+1055 R
-1060 YTGLVQKGNEWFY
+1060 
-1073 VENGRLNWNYSG
+1073 
-1085 IVEYNNQWFYVQ
+1085 
-1097 KGRLNWNYSGLGQS
+1097 
-1111 GNEWYYIVRG
+1111 
-1121 RVNWNYTGL
+1121 
-1130 AQYNDQWFYIEK
+1130 
-1142 GKLNWNYTGLV
+1142 LNWNYTGLV

-1195 IAYHDNQ
+1195 LAYHNNQ
-1202 RFYIINGRLDWNYSG
+1202 CFYIINGRLDWNYSG
-1217 RVRYKGK
+1217 RIRYNGK
-1224 TYTVKNGRVL
+1224 TYIVKNGRVL

>member
-1 MNKKLITSFVSAA
+1 MIQIRCVKK
-14 LVCSMGMS
+14 
-22 GVSAVTPV
+22 
-30 PTMHNN
+30 
-36 NQVTATSLSRSVAD
+36 
-50 YKKIEGINDQT
+50 
-61 VLGADFTHYQ
+61 
-71 QDLEWGKTY
+71 
-80 YNYKSVKI
+80 
-88 DNLFKFVQGQG
+88 
-99 INTISVKVA
+99 
-108 VNPDTSS
+108 
-115 DKTKCYTLD
+115 
-124 SAIKTIK
+124 
-131 AAKEAGLKTN
+131 
-141 ITLFY
+141 
-146 SDDVT
+146 
-151 YANSQQLPAGWTQ
+151 
-164 DNAVEKATDY
+164 
-174 TKEVLNTLSKNDA
+174 
-187 LPTMMTIGNEVN
+187 
-199 YNFLGLTEDGGWDGL
+199 
-214 VAMATISKLIN
+214 
-225 EKGVKTALSFAAPD
+225 
-239 DAEGIQYVIEKLGY
+239 
-253 AGVDYSYLGVNL
+253 
-265 YADRNGINDYVKTL
+265 
-279 RTTVKEKAADK
+279 
-290 QLIVSN
+290 
-296 IKFPRKN
+296 
-303 ADETASTE
+303 
-311 TQADSIYN
+311 
-319 LLSASISDS
+319 
-328 NAGGLIYDEAEYVGS
+328 
-343 WNGFF
+343 
-348 NEQGLAQTSLAVFGF
+348 
-363 AQGWNIDI
+363 
-371 DSYRDPYEYGD
+371 
-382 DTGLKEKN
+382 
-390 VTINK
+390 
-395 ISNMSEST
+395 
-403 IRGVDVGSYVAL
+403 
-415 TNAGVKYYD
+415 
-424 YDGKEQPLMKILK
+424 
-437 DNGVNYIRLRIW
+437 
-449 NDPYNEKG
+449 
-457 ETYGGGDSTVDNGLK
+457 
-472 IGKEATKYGMKVL
+472 
-485 VDFHYSDFWA
+485 
-495 DPAKQILPKAWQKDA
+495 
-510 NDPDK
+510 
-515 MCENIHDFT
+515 IHDFT

-578 AGSKAVREILPDAL
+578 AGSKAVREMLPDAL

-630 WNTPNMLRD
+630 WNTPDMLRD

-721 WTNWEYNKEVA
+721 WTNWKYNKEVA

-783 FYKDTVSLG
+783 FYKDSVSLG

-950 YTGLAQHNNYWFY
+950 YTGLAQYNNYWFY

-1034 LNWNYTGLAQYKD
+1034 LNWNYTGLAQYKN

-1055 RLNWN
+1055 R
-1060 YTGLVQKGNEWFY
+1060 
-1073 VENGRLNWNYSG
+1073 
-1085 IVEYNNQWFYVQ
+1085 
-1097 KGRLNWNYSGLGQS
+1097 
-1111 GNEWYYIVRG
+1111 
-1121 RVNWNYTGL
+1121 
-1130 AQYNDQWFYIEK
+1130 
-1142 GKLNWNYTGLV
+1142 LNWNYTGLV

-1224 TYTVKNGRVL
+1224 KYTVKNGRVL

>member
-1 MNKKLITSFVSAA
+1 
-14 LVCSMGMS
+14 
-22 GVSAVTPV
+22 
-30 PTMHNN
+30 
-36 NQVTATSLSRSVAD
+36 
-50 YKKIEGINDQT
+50 
-61 VLGADFTHYQ
+61 
-71 QDLEWGKTY
+71 
-80 YNYKSVKI
+80 
-88 DNLFKFVQGQG
+88 
-99 INTISVKVA
+99 
-108 VNPDTSS
+108 
-115 DKTKCYTLD
+115 
-124 SAIKTIK
+124 
-131 AAKEAGLKTN
+131 
-141 ITLFY
+141 
-146 SDDVT
+146 
-151 YANSQQLPAGWTQ
+151 
-164 DNAVEKATDY
+164 
-174 TKEVLNTLSKNDA
+174 
-187 LPTMMTIGNEVN
+187 
-199 YNFLGLTEDGGWDGL
+199 
-214 VAMATISKLIN
+214 
-225 EKGVKTALSFAAPD
+225 
-239 DAEGIQYVIEKLGY
+239 
-253 AGVDYSYLGVNL
+253 
-265 YADRNGINDYVKTL
+265 
-279 RTTVKEKAADK
+279 
-290 QLIVSN
+290 
-296 IKFPRKN
+296 
-303 ADETASTE
+303 
-311 TQADSIYN
+311 
-319 LLSASISDS
+319 
-328 NAGGLIYDEAEYVGS
+328 
-343 WNGFF
+343 
-348 NEQGLAQTSLAVFGF
+348 
-363 AQGWNIDI
+363 
-371 DSYRDPYEYGD
+371 
-382 DTGLKEKN
+382 
-390 VTINK
+390 
-395 ISNMSEST
+395 
-403 IRGVDVGSYVAL
+403 
-415 TNAGVKYYD
+415 
-424 YDGKEQPLMKILK
+424 
-437 DNGVNYIRLRIW
+437 
-449 NDPYNEKG
+449 
-457 ETYGGGDSTVDNGLK
+457 
-472 IGKEATKYGMKVL
+472 
-485 VDFHYSDFWA
+485 
-495 DPAKQILPKAWQKDA
+495 
-510 NDPDK
+510 
-515 MCENIHDFT
+515 
-524 KDTLQKFKD
+524 
-533 AGVDVGMVQ
+533 MVQ

-630 WNTPNMLRD
+630 WNTPDMLRD

-804 EKEVLK
+804 EKEALK

-1073 VENGRLNWNYSG
+1073 VENGRLNWNY
-1085 IVEYNNQWFYVQ
+1085 
-1097 KGRLNWNYSGLGQS
+1097 
-1111 GNEWYYIVRG
+1111 
-1121 RVNWNYTGL
+1121 
-1130 AQYNDQWFYIEK
+1130 
-1142 GKLNWNYTGLV
+1142 
-1153 QKGNEWFYVENGRLN
+1153 
-1168 WNYTGLAQYN
+1168 TGLAQYN

>member
-1 MNKKLITSFVSAA
+1 
-14 LVCSMGMS
+14 
-22 GVSAVTPV
+22 
-30 PTMHNN
+30 
-36 NQVTATSLSRSVAD
+36 
-50 YKKIEGINDQT
+50 
-61 VLGADFTHYQ
+61 
-71 QDLEWGKTY
+71 
-80 YNYKSVKI
+80 
-88 DNLFKFVQGQG
+88 
-99 INTISVKVA
+99 
-108 VNPDTSS
+108 
-115 DKTKCYTLD
+115 
-124 SAIKTIK
+124 
-131 AAKEAGLKTN
+131 
-141 ITLFY
+141 
-146 SDDVT
+146 
-151 YANSQQLPAGWTQ
+151 
-164 DNAVEKATDY
+164 
-174 TKEVLNTLSKNDA
+174 
-187 LPTMMTIGNEVN
+187 
-199 YNFLGLTEDGGWDGL
+199 
-214 VAMATISKLIN
+214 
-225 EKGVKTALSFAAPD
+225 
-239 DAEGIQYVIEKLGY
+239 
-253 AGVDYSYLGVNL
+253 
-265 YADRNGINDYVKTL
+265 
-279 RTTVKEKAADK
+279 
-290 QLIVSN
+290 
-296 IKFPRKN
+296 
-303 ADETASTE
+303 
-311 TQADSIYN
+311 
-319 LLSASISDS
+319 
-328 NAGGLIYDEAEYVGS
+328 
-343 WNGFF
+343 
-348 NEQGLAQTSLAVFGF
+348 
-363 AQGWNIDI
+363 
-371 DSYRDPYEYGD
+371 
-382 DTGLKEKN
+382 
-390 VTINK
+390 
-395 ISNMSEST
+395 
-403 IRGVDVGSYVAL
+403 
-415 TNAGVKYYD
+415 
-424 YDGKEQPLMKILK
+424 
-437 DNGVNYIRLRIW
+437 
-449 NDPYNEKG
+449 
-457 ETYGGGDSTVDNGLK
+457 
-472 IGKEATKYGMKVL
+472 MKVL

-630 WNTPNMLRD
+630 WNTPDMLRD

-703 NGLGGFYWEPGWI
+703 NGLGGFYWEPGLI

-721 WTNWEYNKEVA
+721 WTNWKYNKEVA

-783 FYKDTVSLG
+783 FYKDSVSLG

-922 GAVNSDYTGLAQY
+922 GAVNSDYTGLSQY

-950 YTGLAQHNNYWFY
+950 YTGLAQYNNYWFY

-1034 LNWNYTGLAQYKD
+1034 LNWNYTGLAQYKN

-1055 RLNWN
+1055 R
-1060 YTGLVQKGNEWFY
+1060 
-1073 VENGRLNWNYSG
+1073 
-1085 IVEYNNQWFYVQ
+1085 
-1097 KGRLNWNYSGLGQS
+1097 
-1111 GNEWYYIVRG
+1111 
-1121 RVNWNYTGL
+1121 
-1130 AQYNDQWFYIEK
+1130 
-1142 GKLNWNYTGLV
+1142 LNWNYTGLV

-1224 TYTVKNGRVL
+1224 KYTVKNGRVL

>member
-36 NQVTATSLSRSVAD
+36 NQVTAASLSRSVAD

-108 VNPDTSS
+108 VNPDTAS

-151 YANSQQLPAGWTQ
+151 YANSQQLSAGWTQ

-199 YNFLGLTEDGGWDGL
+199 YNFLGLTEGGGWDGF

-279 RTTVKEKAADK
+279 RATVKEKAADK

-303 ADETASTE
+303 EDETASTE

-328 NAGGLIYDEAEYVGS
+328 
-343 WNGFF
+343 
-348 NEQGLAQTSLAVFGF
+348 
-363 AQGWNIDI
+363 
-371 DSYRDPYEYGD
+371 
-382 DTGLKEKN
+382 
-390 VTINK
+390 
-395 ISNMSEST
+395 
-403 IRGVDVGSYVAL
+403 
-415 TNAGVKYYD
+415 NAGVKYYD

-630 WNTPNMLRD
+630 WNTPDMLRD

-823 ITLPKVNGY
+823 ITLPKVYDY
-832 YASKGNYNYTVKG
+832 YAPKGNYNYIVKG

-864 LVYVD
+864 LVEVD
-869 GDWYL
+869 GELYL
-874 MQDGQ
+874 MQDDE
-879 VVHETTLAQVN
+879 VLHETTLAQIN
-890 GTGTWYYVEDGKV
+890 KKGTWYYVEDGKV

-950 YTGLAQHNNYWFY
+950 YTGLAQYNNYWFY

-1034 LNWNYTGLAQYKD
+1034 LNWNYTGLAQYKN

-1055 RLNWN
+1055 R
-1060 YTGLVQKGNEWFY
+1060 
-1073 VENGRLNWNYSG
+1073 
-1085 IVEYNNQWFYVQ
+1085 
-1097 KGRLNWNYSGLGQS
+1097 
-1111 GNEWYYIVRG
+1111 
-1121 RVNWNYTGL
+1121 
-1130 AQYNDQWFYIEK
+1130 
-1142 GKLNWNYTGLV
+1142 LNWNYTGLV

-1224 TYTVKNGRVL
+1224 KYTVKNGRVL

>member
-1 MNKKLITSFVSAA
+1 
-14 LVCSMGMS
+14 
-22 GVSAVTPV
+22 
-30 PTMHNN
+30 
-36 NQVTATSLSRSVAD
+36 
-50 YKKIEGINDQT
+50 
-61 VLGADFTHYQ
+61 
-71 QDLEWGKTY
+71 
-80 YNYKSVKI
+80 
-88 DNLFKFVQGQG
+88 
-99 INTISVKVA
+99 
-108 VNPDTSS
+108 
-115 DKTKCYTLD
+115 
-124 SAIKTIK
+124 
-131 AAKEAGLKTN
+131 
-141 ITLFY
+141 
-146 SDDVT
+146 
-151 YANSQQLPAGWTQ
+151 
-164 DNAVEKATDY
+164 
-174 TKEVLNTLSKNDA
+174 
-187 LPTMMTIGNEVN
+187 
-199 YNFLGLTEDGGWDGL
+199 
-214 VAMATISKLIN
+214 
-225 EKGVKTALSFAAPD
+225 
-239 DAEGIQYVIEKLGY
+239 
-253 AGVDYSYLGVNL
+253 
-265 YADRNGINDYVKTL
+265 
-279 RTTVKEKAADK
+279 
-290 QLIVSN
+290 
-296 IKFPRKN
+296 
-303 ADETASTE
+303 
-311 TQADSIYN
+311 
-319 LLSASISDS
+319 
-328 NAGGLIYDEAEYVGS
+328 
-343 WNGFF
+343 
-348 NEQGLAQTSLAVFGF
+348 
-363 AQGWNIDI
+363 
-371 DSYRDPYEYGD
+371 
-382 DTGLKEKN
+382 
-390 VTINK
+390 
-395 ISNMSEST
+395 MSEST

-630 WNTPNMLRD
+630 WNTPDMLRD

-1022 YNDQWFYIEKGK
+1022 YN
-1034 LNWNYTGLAQYKD
+1034 
-1047 YWFYVENG
+1047 
-1055 RLNWN
+1055 
-1060 YTGLVQKGNEWFY
+1060 
-1073 VENGRLNWNYSG
+1073 
-1085 IVEYNNQWFYVQ
+1085 NQWFYVQ

-1142 GKLNWNYTGLV
+1142 GKLNWNYTGLAQYKDYWFYVENGRLNWNYTGLV

>member
-1 MNKKLITSFVSAA
+1 
-14 LVCSMGMS
+14 
-22 GVSAVTPV
+22 
-30 PTMHNN
+30 
-36 NQVTATSLSRSVAD
+36 
-50 YKKIEGINDQT
+50 
-61 VLGADFTHYQ
+61 
-71 QDLEWGKTY
+71 
-80 YNYKSVKI
+80 
-88 DNLFKFVQGQG
+88 
-99 INTISVKVA
+99 
-108 VNPDTSS
+108 
-115 DKTKCYTLD
+115 
-124 SAIKTIK
+124 
-131 AAKEAGLKTN
+131 
-141 ITLFY
+141 
-146 SDDVT
+146 
-151 YANSQQLPAGWTQ
+151 
-164 DNAVEKATDY
+164 
-174 TKEVLNTLSKNDA
+174 
-187 LPTMMTIGNEVN
+187 
-199 YNFLGLTEDGGWDGL
+199 
-214 VAMATISKLIN
+214 
-225 EKGVKTALSFAAPD
+225 
-239 DAEGIQYVIEKLGY
+239 
-253 AGVDYSYLGVNL
+253 
-265 YADRNGINDYVKTL
+265 
-279 RTTVKEKAADK
+279 
-290 QLIVSN
+290 
-296 IKFPRKN
+296 
-303 ADETASTE
+303 
-311 TQADSIYN
+311 
-319 LLSASISDS
+319 
-328 NAGGLIYDEAEYVGS
+328 
-343 WNGFF
+343 
-348 NEQGLAQTSLAVFGF
+348 
-363 AQGWNIDI
+363 
-371 DSYRDPYEYGD
+371 
-382 DTGLKEKN
+382 
-390 VTINK
+390 
-395 ISNMSEST
+395 
-403 IRGVDVGSYVAL
+403 
-415 TNAGVKYYD
+415 
-424 YDGKEQPLMKILK
+424 
-437 DNGVNYIRLRIW
+437 
-449 NDPYNEKG
+449 
-457 ETYGGGDSTVDNGLK
+457 
-472 IGKEATKYGMKVL
+472 
-485 VDFHYSDFWA
+485 
-495 DPAKQILPKAWQKDA
+495 
-510 NDPDK
+510 

-630 WNTPNMLRD
+630 WNTPDMLRD

-721 WTNWEYNKEVA
+721 WTNWQYNKEVA

-783 FYKDTVSLG
+783 FYKDSVSLG

-950 YTGLAQHNNYWFY
+950 YTGLAQYNNYWFY

-1034 LNWNYTGLAQYKD
+1034 LNWNYTGLAQYKN

-1055 RLNWN
+1055 R
-1060 YTGLVQKGNEWFY
+1060 
-1073 VENGRLNWNYSG
+1073 
-1085 IVEYNNQWFYVQ
+1085 
-1097 KGRLNWNYSGLGQS
+1097 
-1111 GNEWYYIVRG
+1111 
-1121 RVNWNYTGL
+1121 
-1130 AQYNDQWFYIEK
+1130 
-1142 GKLNWNYTGLV
+1142 LNWNYTGLV

-1224 TYTVKNGRVL
+1224 KYTVKNGRVL

>member
-1 MNKKLITSFVSAA
+1 
-14 LVCSMGMS
+14 
-22 GVSAVTPV
+22 
-30 PTMHNN
+30 
-36 NQVTATSLSRSVAD
+36 
-50 YKKIEGINDQT
+50 
-61 VLGADFTHYQ
+61 
-71 QDLEWGKTY
+71 
-80 YNYKSVKI
+80 
-88 DNLFKFVQGQG
+88 
-99 INTISVKVA
+99 
-108 VNPDTSS
+108 
-115 DKTKCYTLD
+115 
-124 SAIKTIK
+124 
-131 AAKEAGLKTN
+131 
-141 ITLFY
+141 
-146 SDDVT
+146 
-151 YANSQQLPAGWTQ
+151 
-164 DNAVEKATDY
+164 
-174 TKEVLNTLSKNDA
+174 
-187 LPTMMTIGNEVN
+187 
-199 YNFLGLTEDGGWDGL
+199 
-214 VAMATISKLIN
+214 
-225 EKGVKTALSFAAPD
+225 
-239 DAEGIQYVIEKLGY
+239 
-253 AGVDYSYLGVNL
+253 
-265 YADRNGINDYVKTL
+265 
-279 RTTVKEKAADK
+279 
-290 QLIVSN
+290 
-296 IKFPRKN
+296 
-303 ADETASTE
+303 
-311 TQADSIYN
+311 
-319 LLSASISDS
+319 
-328 NAGGLIYDEAEYVGS
+328 
-343 WNGFF
+343 
-348 NEQGLAQTSLAVFGF
+348 
-363 AQGWNIDI
+363 
-371 DSYRDPYEYGD
+371 
-382 DTGLKEKN
+382 
-390 VTINK
+390 
-395 ISNMSEST
+395 
-403 IRGVDVGSYVAL
+403 
-415 TNAGVKYYD
+415 
-424 YDGKEQPLMKILK
+424 MKILK

-630 WNTPNMLRD
+630 WNTPDMLRD

-1073 VENGRLNWNYSG
+1073 VENGRLNW
-1085 IVEYNNQWFYVQ
+1085 
-1097 KGRLNWNYSGLGQS
+1097 K
-1111 GNEWYYIVRG
+1111 
-1121 RVNWNYTGL
+1121 
-1130 AQYNDQWFYIEK
+1130 
-1142 GKLNWNYTGLV
+1142 
-1153 QKGNEWFYVENGRLN
+1153 
-1168 WNYTGLAQYN
+1168 YTGLAQYN

-1224 TYTVKNGRVL
+1224 KYTVKNGRVL

>member
-1 MNKKLITSFVSAA
+1 
-14 LVCSMGMS
+14 
-22 GVSAVTPV
+22 
-30 PTMHNN
+30 
-36 NQVTATSLSRSVAD
+36 
-50 YKKIEGINDQT
+50 
-61 VLGADFTHYQ
+61 
-71 QDLEWGKTY
+71 
-80 YNYKSVKI
+80 
-88 DNLFKFVQGQG
+88 
-99 INTISVKVA
+99 
-108 VNPDTSS
+108 
-115 DKTKCYTLD
+115 
-124 SAIKTIK
+124 
-131 AAKEAGLKTN
+131 
-141 ITLFY
+141 
-146 SDDVT
+146 
-151 YANSQQLPAGWTQ
+151 
-164 DNAVEKATDY
+164 
-174 TKEVLNTLSKNDA
+174 
-187 LPTMMTIGNEVN
+187 
-199 YNFLGLTEDGGWDGL
+199 
-214 VAMATISKLIN
+214 
-225 EKGVKTALSFAAPD
+225 
-239 DAEGIQYVIEKLGY
+239 
-253 AGVDYSYLGVNL
+253 
-265 YADRNGINDYVKTL
+265 
-279 RTTVKEKAADK
+279 
-290 QLIVSN
+290 
-296 IKFPRKN
+296 
-303 ADETASTE
+303 
-311 TQADSIYN
+311 
-319 LLSASISDS
+319 
-328 NAGGLIYDEAEYVGS
+328 
-343 WNGFF
+343 
-348 NEQGLAQTSLAVFGF
+348 
-363 AQGWNIDI
+363 
-371 DSYRDPYEYGD
+371 
-382 DTGLKEKN
+382 
-390 VTINK
+390 
-395 ISNMSEST
+395 
-403 IRGVDVGSYVAL
+403 
-415 TNAGVKYYD
+415 
-424 YDGKEQPLMKILK
+424 MKILK

-472 IGKEATKYGMKVL
+472 IGKEAAKYGMKVL

-630 WNTPNMLRD
+630 WNTPDMLRD

-721 WTNWEYNKEVA
+721 WTNWQYNKEVA

-783 FYKDTVSLG
+783 FYKDSVSLG

-950 YTGLAQHNNYWFY
+950 YTGLAQYNNYWFY

-1034 LNWNYTGLAQYKD
+1034 LNWNYTGLAQYKN

-1055 RLNWN
+1055 R
-1060 YTGLVQKGNEWFY
+1060 
-1073 VENGRLNWNYSG
+1073 
-1085 IVEYNNQWFYVQ
+1085 
-1097 KGRLNWNYSGLGQS
+1097 
-1111 GNEWYYIVRG
+1111 
-1121 RVNWNYTGL
+1121 
-1130 AQYNDQWFYIEK
+1130 
-1142 GKLNWNYTGLV
+1142 LNWNYTGLV

-1224 TYTVKNGRVL
+1224 KYTVKNGRVL

>member
-1 MNKKLITSFVSAA
+1 
-14 LVCSMGMS
+14 
-22 GVSAVTPV
+22 
-30 PTMHNN
+30 
-36 NQVTATSLSRSVAD
+36 
-50 YKKIEGINDQT
+50 
-61 VLGADFTHYQ
+61 
-71 QDLEWGKTY
+71 
-80 YNYKSVKI
+80 
-88 DNLFKFVQGQG
+88 
-99 INTISVKVA
+99 
-108 VNPDTSS
+108 
-115 DKTKCYTLD
+115 
-124 SAIKTIK
+124 
-131 AAKEAGLKTN
+131 
-141 ITLFY
+141 
-146 SDDVT
+146 
-151 YANSQQLPAGWTQ
+151 
-164 DNAVEKATDY
+164 
-174 TKEVLNTLSKNDA
+174 
-187 LPTMMTIGNEVN
+187 
-199 YNFLGLTEDGGWDGL
+199 
-214 VAMATISKLIN
+214 
-225 EKGVKTALSFAAPD
+225 
-239 DAEGIQYVIEKLGY
+239 
-253 AGVDYSYLGVNL
+253 
-265 YADRNGINDYVKTL
+265 
-279 RTTVKEKAADK
+279 
-290 QLIVSN
+290 
-296 IKFPRKN
+296 
-303 ADETASTE
+303 
-311 TQADSIYN
+311 
-319 LLSASISDS
+319 
-328 NAGGLIYDEAEYVGS
+328 
-343 WNGFF
+343 
-348 NEQGLAQTSLAVFGF
+348 
-363 AQGWNIDI
+363 
-371 DSYRDPYEYGD
+371 
-382 DTGLKEKN
+382 
-390 VTINK
+390 
-395 ISNMSEST
+395 MSEST

-630 WNTPNMLRD
+630 WNTPDMLRD

-1073 VENGRLNWNYSG
+1073 VENGRLNWNY
-1085 IVEYNNQWFYVQ
+1085 
-1097 KGRLNWNYSGLGQS
+1097 
-1111 GNEWYYIVRG
+1111 
-1121 RVNWNYTGL
+1121 
-1130 AQYNDQWFYIEK
+1130 
-1142 GKLNWNYTGLV
+1142 
-1153 QKGNEWFYVENGRLN
+1153 
-1168 WNYTGLAQYN
+1168 TGLAQYN